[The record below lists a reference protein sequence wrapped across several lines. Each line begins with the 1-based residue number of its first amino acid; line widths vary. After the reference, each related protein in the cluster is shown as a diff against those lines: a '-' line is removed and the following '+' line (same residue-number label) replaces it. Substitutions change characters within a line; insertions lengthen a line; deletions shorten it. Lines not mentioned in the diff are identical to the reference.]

1 RKGGDIEGI
10 ISKLDYLKEIG
21 INAIWITPMLENN
34 MWMSYH
40 GYAATDL
47 YKIDPRFGSNELYKK
62 LIDEAHKRGLKII
75 LDHVSNH
82 IGINHN
88 WVNNLPMPDWFN
100 GSRENF
106 IPASHDKM
114 AFLDIHGDS
123 TIVKMNQQGWFTN
136 YMPDLNQRNPFLKK
150 YLIQNTLWWIEYAG
164 IDGIREDTYPYN
176 DQKYLADWADAI
188 LAEYPYFNIVGEIW
202 QGVPSV
208 VSGYQSNSPVR
219 KIEFDSNLPSVT
231 DFALS
236 DAIRDY
242 LSGAK
247 SIYKVYETI
256 TQDVVYSDPDNL
268 MVFFD
273 NHDVDRAMLVANGNI
288 DKYKIALN
296 LVLFTRGIPKV
307 FYGTELGITGG
318 TKHGELRQPFPGGF
332 DGDVRNAFT
341 PEGRTET
348 ENDLFDYLKMLL
360 KLRNEYPSLSKGK
373 LRHIYPFDDIYIL
386 IKNYED
392 EMTMV
397 LINSR
402 EEEFSIESS
411 QIKKLLPEAESLFNL
426 KSKEEK
432 QNDSRNIFNKEIKC
446 SKYRK
451 SSRILFMQYL
461 RYRQR
466 L

>member
-1 RKGGDIEGI
+1 
-10 ISKLDYLKEIG
+10 
-21 INAIWITPMLENN
+21 

-47 YKIDPRFGSNELYKK
+47 YKIDPRFGSNELYKT
-62 LIDEAHKRGLKII
+62 LVEEAHTRGLKII

-82 IGINHN
+82 IGINHY
-88 WVNNLPMPDWFN
+88 WVNNLPSNDWFN
-100 GSRENF
+100 GTSENF
-106 IPASHDKM
+106 IKASHDKM

-123 TIVKMNQQGWFTN
+123 IIVKMNQQGWFTD

-176 DQKYLADWADAI
+176 DQKYLAEWTEAI
-188 LAEYPYFNIVGEIW
+188 LTEYPKFNIVGEIW
-202 QGVPSV
+202 QGIPSI
-208 VSGYQSNSPVR
+208 VSGYQTNSPVR
-219 KIEFDSNLPSVT
+219 KVDFDSNLPSVT

-256 TQDVVYSDPDNL
+256 AQDIVYSDPDNL

-273 NHDVDRAMLVANGNI
+273 NHDVDRAMLVADGNV
-288 DKYKIALN
+288 DKFKIALN
-296 LVLFTRGIPKV
+296 LVLFTRGIPKI
-307 FYGTELGITGG
+307 FYGTELGIKGG

-332 DGDVRNAFT
+332 DGNISNAFT
-341 PEGRTET
+341 IEGRNET
-348 ENDLFDYLKMLL
+348 ENDLFNYLQKLL

-373 LRHIYPFDDIYIL
+373 LRHIYPLENVYVL
-386 IKNYED
+386 IKSD
-392 EMTMV
+392 EEQVTMI

-402 EEEFSIESS
+402 EEELTVESS
-411 QIKKLLPEAESLFNL
+411 LIKKYLPEAQGLINI
-426 KSKEEK
+426 KTEEK
-432 QNDSRNIFNKEIKC
+432 IDLHSVEKFQVNKMTAEIFLI
-446 SKYRK
+446 RK
-451 SSRILFMQYL
+451 
-461 RYRQR
+461 
-466 L
+466 